1 MDMRM
6 HDNIQ
11 YTFDVDEMTLKVN
24 CHDFHCSRLWRM
36 QLIMVCVIKRKKE
49 IGIQIKREQM
59 DLVICIEDNGIGLD
73 TSAINESLRKNEL
86 DLWKKEI
93 P

>member
-1 MDMRM
+1 MENAINHGLR
-6 HDNIQ
+6 N
-11 YTFDVDEMTLKVN
+11 
-24 CHDFHCSRLWRM
+24 
-36 QLIMVCVIKRKKE
+36 KRGKKK

>member
-1 MDMRM
+1 
-6 HDNIQ
+6 
-11 YTFDVDEMTLKVN
+11 
-24 CHDFHCSRLWRM
+24 
-36 QLIMVCVIKRKKE
+36 
-49 IGIQIKREQM
+49 M

-86 DLWKKEI
+86 DFVEKEI